1 MRNFLYAFGDDS
13 EPLPETV
20 RVLDEIVTDFII
32 ETCHTAARAA
42 TYSNRQK
49 IKVDDFKF
57 AIRHNESMLGRVQ
70 HLLTTELELK
80 KQRNQHFG
88 DVEQGRIGLERSG
101 RAAAEAVGEDADLER
116 PRKKR
121 KSKKGADGAEAA

>member
-1 MRNFLYAFGDDS
+1 
-13 EPLPETV
+13 V
-20 RVLDEIVTDFII
+20 VDELVTDFII

-57 AIRHNESMLGRVQ
+57 AIRNNESMLGRVQ
-70 HLLTTELELK
+70 HLLTAEVNLRKE
-80 KQRNQHFG
+80 RNQHFG
-88 DVEQGRIGLERSG
+88 DVEQGRVGLERAG
-101 RAAAEAVGEDADLER
+101 RMAADGAGEEAAGDSR

-121 KSKKGADGAEAA
+121 KKKNDEEEKTEN

>member
-1 MRNFLYAFGDDS
+1 M
-13 EPLPETV
+13 
-20 RVLDEIVTDFII
+20 LDEIVTDFII

-57 AIRHNESMLGRVQ
+57 AIRRDESMLGRVQ

-88 DVEQGRIGLERSG
+88 DVEQGRVGLERTG
-101 RAAAEAVGEDADLER
+101 RLAAVAAGEGDDDGGEGR
-116 PRKKR
+116 PKKKR
-121 KSKKGADGAEAA
+121 KMKKERAASP